1 MNALKILLAVFLIL
15 FFLSLIRVGGE
26 AEYSADGAI
35 VRLRVGAF
43 HFQIYP
49 LRRPRRGKKAK
60 KAHKKSEK
68 TETEPEPKPGA
79 PLALVRRFLPLV
91 GEAAGA
97 LKRRIRID
105 RLFLDVTAGGRDA
118 AAAAL
123 SFGRINGVVGMIWP
137 IFEQNFDVRNHRI
150 RTAVDY
156 QAKGLTVSLNVAFS
170 ARLGQL
176 ISFAVRYGLKFFT
189 CYRSAK
195 SAPKQKEAI

>member
-1 MNALKILLAVFLIL
+1 MSALKILPAVFLVL
-15 FFLSLIRVGGE
+15 FLLSLIRVGGE
-26 AEYSADGAI
+26 AEYTADGAL

-43 HFQIYP
+43 RVQVYP
-49 LRRPRRGKKAK
+49 VRRPKREKKAK
-60 KAHKKSEK
+60 KERKKPEK
-68 TETEPEPKPGA
+68 AQSEPKPGA
-79 PLALVRRFLPLV
+79 PMELARRFLPLV

-123 SFGRINGVVGMIWP
+123 SFGRINGAVGMIWP
-137 IFEQNFDVRNHRI
+137 IFEQNFDVRDHRI
-150 RTAVDY
+150 RTAVDF
-156 QAKGLTVSLNVAFS
+156 QSSGLIVSLSAAFS

>member
-1 MNALKILLAVFLIL
+1 MSALKILLAVFLVL
-15 FFLSLIRVGGE
+15 FLLILIRVGGE
-26 AEYSADGAI
+26 AEYTADGAL

-43 HFQIYP
+43 RVQVYP
-49 LRRPRRGKKAK
+49 VRRPKREKKAQKERK
-60 KAHKKSEK
+60 KPEK
-68 TETEPEPKPGA
+68 AQSEPKPGA
-79 PLALVRRFLPLV
+79 PMELARRFLPLV
-91 GEAAGA
+91 GETAGA

-123 SFGRINGVVGMIWP
+123 SFGRINGAVGMIWP
-137 IFEQNFDVRNHRI
+137 IFEQNFDVRDHRI
-150 RTAVDY
+150 RTAVDF
-156 QAKGLTVSLNVAFS
+156 QSSGLTVSLSAAFS